1 MAGVKTVVALGL
13 VAVTVAGCA
22 GEIEMRRVSDK
33 EMADTKHWVSG
44 VIVYQPALFVEI
56 SAKTTLIEG
65 GKLKGSSADN
75 PPACV
80 PVQSE
85 KTVALPDLKNPYQ
98 IRYDPGLFDSNTFGV
113 TLQTGVLAAVNGNIS
128 GALNGAPAGS
138 GSSGGSLSLPA
149 IPTPLGIPLAAPE
162 EPNTSLPAIEQIQLG
177 STLPACNDGPVVLG
191 YRRLPLP

>member
-128 GALNGAPAGS
+128 GALNGAPPGS

-162 EPNTSLPAIEQIQLG
+162 EPNTSLPAIEQIQLR

>member
-162 EPNTSLPAIEQIQLG
+162 EPNTSLPAIEQIQLR